1 MSQDKTSPAKDAG
14 REYAEIWGEAIHSNR
29 HLRTITVGLGIA
41 VILLII
47 VVIRI
52 ASADPPRPIV
62 VRVDEIGRA
71 EAVAYDVMEAQA
83 DPLDPTTK
91 YFLNRFVYDFYSRRR
106 ATVEEN
112 WSRSL
117 RFLTTD
123 LANAS
128 FRAESQ
134 NIALLAAGAARDE
147 LQVDRVVLRI
157 QANPQEPHSAS
168 ADFDLVRL
176 VAEGEV
182 DRERWSLSLQFLFLD
197 EIPPDLIVHNPMG
210 IVITYLQGDRAVVT
224 GGPMIEHLKGRE
236 RALAAL
242 GWTGREAEWI
252 ALVCLHSGVFTRAQF
267 CHYFEAHRSA
277 ARRIVRTLLERREA
291 VESEWPVV
299 NGGGKSCRISSKPI
313 YRALGIENIRHR
325 RKATVSVL
333 RRRLL
338 SLDFVLEHPGMN
350 WLPTEGEKVEFIE
363 GLGVHS
369 NLIPRRIYYG
379 AVRAQKRYFA
389 LKLPVA
395 GGDKTVTFAYVDPG
409 HATAVELH
417 SWGAAHG
424 PLWDAIRAKG
434 RRVEVIAIGA
444 ELDAV
449 LRADRVLQLWAAAEP
464 GKVAAGLTV
473 KQEISAI
480 SDAIDNRDMEFLA
493 KYGGMGEAGKRYMAL
508 RKLPEAELAKGV
520 SIDDYSTF
528 RATRFSE
535 PV

>member
-1 MSQDKTSPAKDAG
+1 
-14 REYAEIWGEAIHSNR
+14 
-29 HLRTITVGLGIA
+29 
-41 VILLII
+41 
-47 VVIRI
+47 
-52 ASADPPRPIV
+52 
-62 VRVDEIGRA
+62 
-71 EAVAYDVMEAQA
+71 
-83 DPLDPTTK
+83 
-91 YFLNRFVYDFYSRRR
+91 
-106 ATVEEN
+106 
-112 WSRSL
+112 
-117 RFLTTD
+117 
-123 LANAS
+123 
-128 FRAESQ
+128 
-134 NIALLAAGAARDE
+134 
-147 LQVDRVVLRI
+147 
-157 QANPQEPHSAS
+157 
-168 ADFDLVRL
+168 
-176 VAEGEV
+176 
-182 DRERWSLSLQFLFLD
+182 
-197 EIPPDLIVHNPMG
+197 
-210 IVITYLQGDRAVVT
+210 
-224 GGPMIEHLKGRE
+224 MIEHLKGRE
-236 RALAAL
+236 RALTAL

-325 RKATVSVL
+325 RKTTVSVL

-395 GGDKTVTFAYVDPG
+395 GGARTVTFAYVDPG
-409 HATAVELH
+409 RDTTGELNT
-417 SWGAAHG
+417 WGAAHG

-444 ELDAV
+444 ELDTV
-449 LRADRVLQLWAAAEP
+449 LRSDRVLQLWAAAEP
-464 GKVAAGLTV
+464 GKVIEGLTV
-473 KQEISAI
+473 KQEIELLERALDRQDLEI
-480 SDAIDNRDMEFLA
+480 FDQ
-493 KYGGMGEAGKRYMAL
+493 YGGMQEAINRYIAL
-508 RKLPEAELAKGV
+508 GKLPEAELAEGV